1 MPNFYRR
8 LVNDIF
14 AHMAAIVHADLP
26 NHPDLANQILDKLE
40 VRIMTSFRQ
49 FDLPI
54 TSSES
59 EGEEEPEDS
68 EEDEETSSED
78 AVSVHASMLSSEI
91 AQRVHPNVDFFEGHL
106 HEVKERAELTIA
118 KLEELKLFL
127 LLLLKK
133 KTPTTTSL
141 CNNEEEEEEEEEDL
155 EDEAKKT
162 LKMEKEI
169 RELSER
175 MEKDFA
181 FVDSAAETLK
191 TIDAKVTEMEKEIWE
206 QEKEMVKNTVG
217 TKVEEL
223 RENFGKMLSGFAG
236 FARSSS
242 HAQSVDFEDAEK
254 LRKEAMTTAEETK
267 EETTTTTTTK
277 ATAEKVPREAHKEDN
292 NGYYFGEDDSGDI
305 QHSPEKEKT
314 TTGLFGGFFSSSS

>member
-1 MPNFYRR
+1 MKTQRESGGTKCSSSS
-8 LVNDIF
+8 LEEDDVND
-14 AHMAAIVHADLP
+14 L
-26 NHPDLANQILDKLE
+26 
-40 VRIMTSFRQ
+40 
-49 FDLPI
+49 
-54 TSSES
+54 
-59 EGEEEPEDS
+59 
-68 EEDEETSSED
+68 EED
-78 AVSVHASMLSSEI
+78 AISVHASMLSSEI

-267 EETTTTTTTK
+267 EETTTTTTTTK

-314 TTGLFGGFFSSSS
+314 TGLFGGFFSSSSSK

>member
-1 MPNFYRR
+1 
-8 LVNDIF
+8 
-14 AHMAAIVHADLP
+14 
-26 NHPDLANQILDKLE
+26 
-40 VRIMTSFRQ
+40 
-49 FDLPI
+49 
-54 TSSES
+54 
-59 EGEEEPEDS
+59 
-68 EEDEETSSED
+68 
-78 AVSVHASMLSSEI
+78 
-91 AQRVHPNVDFFEGHL
+91 
-106 HEVKERAELTIA
+106 
-118 KLEELKLFL
+118 
-127 LLLLKK
+127 
-133 KTPTTTSL
+133 
-141 CNNEEEEEEEEEDL
+141 
-155 EDEAKKT
+155 
-162 LKMEKEI
+162 MEKEI

-254 LRKEAMTTAEETK
+254 LRKEAMSTVEETK
-267 EETTTTTTTK
+267 QETTTK
-277 ATAEKVPREAHKEDN
+277 ATAEKVPPAAHKEDN

>member
-1 MPNFYRR
+1 MQQQQHFCRDRDARTTR
-8 LVNDIF
+8 LINTTNTNEQ
-14 AHMAAIVHADLP
+14 LP
-26 NHPDLANQILDKLE
+26 HPLSLYSFL
-40 VRIMTSFRQ
+40 IMKTTQQQREESGGGGS
-49 FDLPI
+49 PKK
-54 TSSES
+54 SSS
-59 EGEEEPEDS
+59 SSSSSSCS

-106 HEVKERAELTIA
+106 QQVKERAELTIA

-141 CNNEEEEEEEEEDL
+141 CNNEEEEEEDL

-254 LRKEAMTTAEETK
+254 LRKEAMSTVEETK
-267 EETTTTTTTK
+267 QETTTK
-277 ATAEKVPREAHKEDN
+277 ATAEKVPPAAHKEDN

>member
-1 MPNFYRR
+1 MQQQQHFCRDRDARTTR
-8 LVNDIF
+8 LINTTNTNEQ
-14 AHMAAIVHADLP
+14 LP
-26 NHPDLANQILDKLE
+26 HPLSLYSFL
-40 VRIMTSFRQ
+40 IMKTTQQQREESGGGGS
-49 FDLPI
+49 PKK
-54 TSSES
+54 SSS
-59 EGEEEPEDS
+59 SSSSSSCS

-106 HEVKERAELTIA
+106 QQVKERAELTIA

-141 CNNEEEEEEEEEDL
+141 CNNEEEEEEDL

-162 LKMEKEI
+162 FKMEKEI

-254 LRKEAMTTAEETK
+254 LRKEAMSTVEETK
-267 EETTTTTTTK
+267 QETTTK
-277 ATAEKVPREAHKEDN
+277 ATAEKVPPAAHKEDN

>member
-1 MPNFYRR
+1 MQQQQHFCRDRDARTTRFINTT
-8 LVNDIF
+8 NTNEQ
-14 AHMAAIVHADLP
+14 LP
-26 NHPDLANQILDKLE
+26 HPLSLYSFL
-40 VRIMTSFRQ
+40 IMKTTQQQREESGGGGGS
-49 FDLPI
+49 PKK
-54 TSSES
+54 SSS
-59 EGEEEPEDS
+59 SSSSSSSCS

-106 HEVKERAELTIA
+106 QQVKERAELTIA

-127 LLLLKK
+127 RLKEKNKK
-133 KTPTTTSL
+133 KTPTT
-141 CNNEEEEEEEEEDL
+141 NNNKEEEEDEE

-162 LKMEKEI
+162 FKMEKEI

-254 LRKEAMTTAEETK
+254 LRKEAMSTVEETK
-267 EETTTTTTTK
+267 QETTTK
-277 ATAEKVPREAHKEDN
+277 ATAEKVPPAAHKEDN

>member
-1 MPNFYRR
+1 MKTTQQQREESGGGGGGSP
-8 LVNDIF
+8 
-14 AHMAAIVHADLP
+14 
-26 NHPDLANQILDKLE
+26 KKSSSSSSSS
-40 VRIMTSFRQ
+40 SF
-49 FDLPI
+49 
-54 TSSES
+54 SC
-59 EGEEEPEDS
+59 S
-68 EEDEETSSED
+68 EEDDDVKDDETSSED

-106 HEVKERAELTIA
+106 QQVKERAELTIA

-127 LLLLKK
+127 RLKEKK
-133 KTPTTTSL
+133 KKNASTT
-141 CNNEEEEEEEEEDL
+141 NNNKEEEEDEE

-162 LKMEKEI
+162 FKMEKEI

-254 LRKEAMTTAEETK
+254 LRKEAMSTVEETK
-267 EETTTTTTTK
+267 QETTTK
-277 ATAEKVPREAHKEDN
+277 ATAEKVPPAAHREDN
-292 NGYYFGEDDSGDI
+292 SGYYFGEDDSGDI

>member
-1 MPNFYRR
+1 M
-8 LVNDIF
+8 
-14 AHMAAIVHADLP
+14 
-26 NHPDLANQILDKLE
+26 
-40 VRIMTSFRQ
+40 
-49 FDLPI
+49 
-54 TSSES
+54 
-59 EGEEEPEDS
+59 
-68 EEDEETSSED
+68 
-78 AVSVHASMLSSEI
+78 SVHASMLSSEI

-106 HEVKERAELTIA
+106 DEVKQRAELTIA

-127 LLLLKK
+127 RLKEKKKK
-133 KTPTTTSL
+133 KTPTT
-141 CNNEEEEEEEEEDL
+141 NNNNKEEEEEEEED
-155 EDEAKKT
+155 EAKKT
-162 LKMEKEI
+162 FKMEKEI

-254 LRKEAMTTAEETK
+254 LRKEAMSTVEETK
-267 EETTTTTTTK
+267 QETTTK
-277 ATAEKVPREAHKEDN
+277 ATAEKVSPEAHKEDN
-292 NGYYFGEDDSGDI
+292 DGYYFGEDDSGDI